1 MELIDTKRVM
11 VSTKTIIGLLKF
23 EMVYCINGI

>member
-1 MELIDTKRVM
+1 MELIRHEESHG
-11 VSTKTIIGLLKF
+11 STKTIIGLLKF